1 MDTKYIAEINGTEHL
16 IEIVNDREVRI
27 NGIPHR
33 ISFQPLRQK
42 LTYSLLVDG
51 GSFETNIYQENGSW
65 EVILRGRQYSVRVED
80 ERERRMRLAAGEL
93 SPLKEKVSIEAPMP
107 GLVIEISVQEGE
119 PVQKGD
125 VLLMLESMKMQNEL
139 TAPRDGIVSRINVSE
154 NQNVERKQTL
164 LILE

>member
-1 MDTKYIAEINGTEHL
+1 MDTKYIAEINGTEYL
-16 IEIVNDREVRI
+16 IEIINDREVRI
-27 NGIPHR
+27 NGLPHR

-51 GSFETNIYQENGSW
+51 DSFETNIYQENGSW
-65 EVILRGRQYSVRVED
+65 EIILRGRQYSVRVED
-80 ERERRMRLAAGEL
+80 ERERRMRLAAGEP
-93 SPLKEKVSIEAPMP
+93 SPLKEKVPIQAPMP

-139 TAPRDGIVSRINVSE
+139 TAPRDGKISRIHVSE